1 MRKKYIIQAETLPYK
16 NIFDLTAQRLDLIQ
30 SREGQIKVKWEIT
43 ARLKEITTLLNE
55 IDEKLRK
62 EMKRIKGG

>member
-30 SREGQIKVKWEIT
+30 SREEQIKVKWEIT

>member
-1 MRKKYIIQAETLPYK
+1 MKKKYIIQAETLPYK

>member
-1 MRKKYIIQAETLPYK
+1 MRKKNIIQIETLPYK